1 EHQCEACQGQT
12 EDSLHEKFTSCT
24 KNPDHALFIPVTAF
38 TIEHLPEHYRD
49 NDLFELIKVVAEL
62 TVRIAV
68 SKVSPN
74 RPEFWP
80 DTKKEYPFYKDK
92 GQTFLRTGTGE
103 MDLFMYKDGHGFHPT
118 GSSYNSF
125 TGTSYEAPYKTCPCE
140 KCQQSDKPS
149 NVWLEIQ
156 IHTAAHVVFDEIE
169 AQHTSCRLFLDD
181 HASPKVTFK
190 KVDHEGVDF
199 QRDKCYLK
207 YITCDETIG
216 KCYLK
221 YITCDETIGKCYL
234 KYITCDETIGKCY
247 LKYITCDE
255 TIGKC
260 YLKYITCD
268 ETIGKCYLKY
278 ITCDETIGKCY
289 LKYITCDET
298 IGKCYLKYITCDD
311 TIGKRLHEAAG
322 KKDLLWSQVLDKFG
336 ADKLTF
342 IVSHPHGF
350 AKQVSIGEW
359 TEHIKVREYN
369 EDFDMTKLIYTTC
382 TCSGSSGARA
392 YCVGIINSHV
402 HNGVLTSGLNYS
414 SVDVFRK

>member
-1 EHQCEACQGQT
+1 EHECEACQGQT

-38 TIEHLPEHYRD
+38 TIEHLPQHYRD

-103 MDLFMYKDGHGFHPT
+103 IDLFMYKDGHGFHPT

-181 HASPKVTFK
+181 HASPKVTFE
-190 KVDHEGVDF
+190 KVDLEGVDF

-207 YITCDETIG
+207 YITCD
-216 KCYLK
+216 K
-221 YITCDETIGKCYL
+221 
-234 KYITCDETIGKCY
+234 
-247 LKYITCDE
+247 
-255 TIGKC
+255 
-260 YLKYITCD
+260 
-268 ETIGKCYLKY
+268 
-278 ITCDETIGKCY
+278 
-289 LKYITCDET
+289 
-298 IGKCYLKYITCDD
+298 